1 MEQTTPKGTIGIT
14 AARKAQLTAGQWRA
28 KVATSKLSLAR
39 ARTGKE
45 YTALHLGFE
54 DDEGRT
60 ASLMVPDFTRQI
72 PAAFGALGCPLN
84 PSDTIVPEQLLGLR
98 GREATIDVCVRESL
112 HGDRYANVVAINGQ
126 TVGRP

>member
-1 MEQTTPKGTIGIT
+1 MDQTTSKGTLVVK
-14 AARKAQLTAGQWRA
+14 AARKKQLTNGQWRA

-45 YTALHLGFE
+45 YIALHLNFE

-60 ASLMVPDFTRQI
+60 ASLMIPDFTRQI
-72 PAAFGALGCPLN
+72 PTAFGALGCPLQA
-84 PSDTIVPEQLLGLR
+84 SDKILPEQLLGLR
-98 GREATIDVCVRESL
+98 GQQATIDVCVRESL
-112 HGDRYANVVAINGQ
+112 HGDQYANVVAINGQ